1 VQTSGQVSTRSTLF
15 LTHLPRRQTGRFPG
29 RSGAGGDLARRLIPA
44 TALYKGAIRKSP
56 RGVEEMHGTT
66 HAAAGGEPH
75 MHTGLASNPAGP
87 TRPSVREHARGA
99 ALAAATSFALSVLV
113 TVVLGLLTR
122 AAG

>member
-75 MHTGLASNPAGP
+75 MHAGLASDPAP
-87 TRPSVREHARGA
+87 TRPSVREHARAA